1 MKKKVLIISY
11 SYPPSNAPAAQRPYA
26 IAKYLDKS
34 RYDVTVLSCSNQDS
48 SLGFDP
54 SKDNSLKGVKHIE
67 IPALFGS
74 KMKGVRSESPGKSK
88 KPSLKGKLMVF
99 LKHSFGLFMIPD
111 KAVLWVYN
119 VKKALANKS
128 LVVNADLIIST
139 SPLFSNHLLAKYI
152 VKQNPGVKWIA
163 DFRDFHFIK
172 RIDKI
177 PWYLRGIQKS
187 HEAGIIQAATT
198 VTFISNSMKEI
209 YESSYSKEA
218 SKFRVVYNGFDFEEY
233 QGVEIKDN
241 ENEKLLSI
249 VYAGS
254 FHAGERNPKPLF
266 AVLDKAL
273 ESGVLVLSELEI
285 RIAGNISVKEI
296 ETISKYSSFAA
307 VNFLELMPRSEI
319 YKLYQE
325 TTLLWLIVGERIT
338 HYTGVPIKFYEYM
351 ASRRPIIN
359 FAPENAE
366 VSSMIDTSSLGWN
379 FGLKDCDLDEN
390 YGKMLSIIQSFRS
403 KNLLKSLPEKNLKLY
418 DRREQTKYFE
428 QLIEE

>member
-26 IAKYLDKS
+26 IAKYLDKNM
-34 RYDVTVLSCSNQDS
+34 YDVTVLTCSNQDS

-54 SKDNSLKGVKHIE
+54 TKDNSLLAVNHIQ

-74 KMKGVRSESPGKSK
+74 TFKGIRADGVVKAK
-88 KPSLKGKLMVF
+88 KPSLKGKILGM
-99 LKHSFGLFMIPD
+99 LKRVLGLFMIPD
-111 KAVLWVYN
+111 KAILWAYN
-119 VKKALANKS
+119 VRKAVASKALIID
-128 LVVNADLIIST
+128 ADVLIST

-152 VKQNPGVKWIA
+152 VKRNPGIKWIA
-163 DFRDFHFIK
+163 DFRDFHYIK

-177 PWYLRGIQKS
+177 PWYLSGVQKS
-187 HEAGIIQAATT
+187 HEAGIIKKANL
-198 VTFISNSMKEI
+198 VTFISNSMKQI
-209 YESSYSKEA
+209 YETSYTNDA

-233 QGVEIKDN
+233 QSVEIKNN
-241 ENEKLLSI
+241 ENDQLLSI

-254 FHAGERNPKPLF
+254 FHLGERNPKPLF

-273 ESGVLVLSELEI
+273 STGALAISELEI
-285 RIAGNISVKEI
+285 RIAGTISPREI
-296 ETISKYSSFAA
+296 ESLRHYTSFAA
-307 VNFLELMPRSEI
+307 VRFLKLMPRSEVFS
-319 YKLYQE
+319 LYQE

-359 FAPENAE
+359 FAPEIAE
-366 VSSMIDTSSLGWN
+366 VSTMIEASSLGWN
-379 FGLKDCDLDEN
+379 FGLKETDLEAN
-390 YGKMLSIIQSFRS
+390 YVQMLSIIKAFRS
-403 KNLLKSLPEKNLKLY
+403 KSLLKSLPDKNLKLY